1 MGEQVRGEMGGE
13 TVGSTV
19 RKVSKHWEKTSLLVD
34 STIANKQTHRIR
46 CAPLSYSN
54 LNIWFSLYCQ
64 EKKIVGID
72 GIDGM
77 NG

>member
-34 STIANKQTHRIR
+34 STIANKHIAFGVRRFPTLISTYGSVYT
-46 CAPLSYSN
+46 AKKKK
-54 LNIWFSLYCQ
+54 SL
-64 EKKIVGID
+64 ELMALMV
-72 GIDGM
+72 
-77 NG
+77 